1 MVPGGD
7 HQLARFWRVKSKYS
21 EERKFILNNY
31 LVRKYSGEK
40 HMNMNMNMNMN
51 GLYYFEVYAE
61 LHYVNA
67 KSLPYVKTLYSAAP

>member
-7 HQLARFWRVKSKYS
+7 HQLASFWRVKGKYS

-40 HMNMNMNMNMN
+40 HMNMNMNMN

-61 LHYVNA
+61 LRYVNA
-67 KSLPYVKTLYSAAP
+67 KSLPYVKWLHSVAP